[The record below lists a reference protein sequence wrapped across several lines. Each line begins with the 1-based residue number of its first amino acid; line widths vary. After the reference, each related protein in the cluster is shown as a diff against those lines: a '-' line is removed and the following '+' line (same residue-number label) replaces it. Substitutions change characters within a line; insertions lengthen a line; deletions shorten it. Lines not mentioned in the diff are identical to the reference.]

1 MNGISDLGGGLQE
14 SVAVRNTCE
23 GGDRPMQY
31 GSGFDGSDIPALAH
45 ASGTDRALG
54 APFKWYW
61 MAATLILAVLA
72 AACGAPAPPST
83 STSHP
88 SIRVPSHELRATSPY
103 PVLPVSHQGKWL
115 TDAAGRV
122 LLLHGVNVVEK
133 HPPYYPSAFGF
144 DMADARWLAANG
156 FDVVRLGVLPTGAM
170 PTPGQISQSYF
181 SHLATTVNQLAHYN
195 VLTLLDVHQDGYGPS
210 VGSDGFPSWMTLT
223 EGATDNHAPFPLYY
237 ISNPA
242 VKQAFQSFWDNRAGP
257 GGKGLQQD
265 YAGMIAALASDF
277 AKIPSV
283 LGYDVLNEPWPGNT
297 WLPCLS
303 TGGCPSLDRSELAPF
318 YTRADHAIRS
328 MDHTHLVFVEP
339 FVLFNFGDSPTTI
352 PLPGNDP
359 LSGLSF
365 HVYPNPFSLSKVRS
379 AIAHAISWSR
389 RTGGALLDTEWGAT
403 STPSVITS
411 ESSVL
416 DSALIPWIYW
426 PFMGCSVGCSA
437 GSAAGV
443 VGTLSSPPSGANLHV
458 AVAAALVQVHP
469 LAVAGTPRSLT
480 YDPATHVMHFTWSTM
495 RAGGGRFPASAVT
508 SIQVPLLDEP
518 NGYSVRVSGARVTSV
533 PCARMLT
540 LTAIG
545 KSTHTASVTIAP
557 SGHCS

>member
-1 MNGISDLGGGLQE
+1 M
-14 SVAVRNTCE
+14 
-23 GGDRPMQY
+23 
-31 GSGFDGSDIPALAH
+31 ALP
-45 ASGTDRALG
+45 S
-54 APFKWYW
+54 FW
-61 MAATLILAVLA
+61 MLAALAVLL
-72 AACGAPAPPST
+72 AACGSPARSAPNRPEK
-83 STSHP
+83 
-88 SIRVPSHELRATSPY
+88 SIPGHQTGVASPF
-103 PVLPVSHQGKWL
+103 PVLPVSHQGRWL

-144 DMADARWLAANG
+144 NLADAKWLAANG

-181 SHLATTVNQLAHYN
+181 SHLATTVEQLASYN

-210 VGSDGFPSWMTLT
+210 VGSDGFPAWMTLT
-223 EGATDNHAPFPLYY
+223 AGAVNNHAPFPAYY

-242 VKQAFQSFWDNRAGP
+242 VKQAFQSFWDNRTGP

-265 YAGMIAALASDF
+265 YAAMIGALAATF
-277 AKIPSV
+277 ARVSSV

-303 TGGCPSLDRSELAPF
+303 PSGCPSLDRSELAPF
-318 YTRADHAIRS
+318 YARADHAIRS
-328 MDHTHLVFVEP
+328 KDHTHLVFVEP

-352 PLPGNDP
+352 PLAGNDP

-365 HVYPNPFSLSKVRS
+365 HVYPSPFSLSKVS
-379 AIAHAISWSR
+379 SVISHAVSWSHT
-389 RTGGALLDTEWGAT
+389 TGGALLDTEWGAT
-403 STPSVITS
+403 ANPAIITS

-437 GSAAGV
+437 GSAVGV
-443 VGTLSSPPSGANLHV
+443 IGTLSSPPSGANLHTSV
-458 AVAAALVQVHP
+458 TAALVQPHP
-469 LAVAGTPRSLT
+469 LAVAGTPRSFA
-480 YDPATHVMHFTWSTM
+480 YDAASHIMHFSWSSA
-495 RAGGGRFPASAVT
+495 RAGGGQFPPGTVT

-518 NGYSVRVSGARVTSV
+518 HGYSVRVSGAKVASKQ
-533 PCARMLT
+533 CARMLT
-540 LTAIG
+540 LTAISG
-545 KSTHTASVTIAP
+545 STRTASVTITP
-557 SGHCS
+557 SDHCA